1 MDLDDHPE
9 AAHDRLMKEKSG
21 PLINA
26 RVHDLAGMTIR
37 RVLPFAGGETI
48 LRNIG
53 PFVFLDHMGPIETK
67 TPLFV
72 PEHPHIGLA
81 TATYLFEGEILH
93 RDSLDSEQVI
103 RPGELNLMTAGR
115 WITHL
120 EQGLSQRLHGL
131 QFWLALPKVHEQ
143 CDPSFQHVGRN
154 GLPQW
159 ETSSAKW
166 QLLMGSHDGQKS
178 QAVFPARALFLTG
191 VTNERHDNLSLSIS
205 EDEAALY
212 MASGSV
218 IIDGRELHAGQ
229 LLRVQTRT
237 ALSISFTGR
246 SQFAIFGGDAL
257 DGPRLMRWNYV
268 ATTKE
273 LIAEAEERWSRE
285 S

>member
-1 MDLDDHPE
+1 M
-9 AAHDRLMKEKSG
+9 AEKNG

-26 RVHDLAGMTIR
+26 RIHDLAGMTIR
-37 RVLPFAGGETI
+37 RVLPFASGDTV

-93 RDSLDSEQVI
+93 RDSLGSEQVI

-131 QFWLALPKVHEQ
+131 QFWLALPKTHEQ
-143 CDPSFQHVGRN
+143 IEPSFQHVGREN
-154 GLPQW
+154 LPEW
-159 ETSSAKW
+159 ETSSTKW
-166 QLLMGSHDGQKS
+166 QLLMGEHDERQS
-178 QAVFPARALFLTG
+178 QAVFPARTLFLTG
-191 VTNERHDNLSLSIS
+191 ITTKKSESLSLSIN
-205 EDEAALY
+205 EEEAAIY
-212 MASGSV
+212 MASGSAS
-218 IIDGRELHAGQ
+218 IDGRELQAGQ
-229 LLRVQTRT
+229 LLRVPTRAPLTVSLT
-237 ALSISFTGR
+237 AP

-273 LIAEAEERWSRE
+273 LINAAEERWSRE

>member
-1 MDLDDHPE
+1 M
-9 AAHDRLMKEKSG
+9 AEKKG

-26 RVHDLAGMTIR
+26 RIHDLAGMTIR

-48 LRNIG
+48 LRNVG
-53 PFVFLDHMGPIETK
+53 PFVFLDHMGPTETK

-131 QFWLALPKVHEQ
+131 QFWLALPKMHEQ
-143 CDPSFQHVGRN
+143 CDPSFQHVGQN

-159 ETSSAKW
+159 ESSSTKW
-166 QLLMGSHDGQKS
+166 QLLMGTHDRQKS

-205 EDEAALY
+205 EDEAAFYL
-212 MASGSV
+212 ASGSV

-229 LLRVQTRT
+229 LLRVQTHT
-237 ALSISFTGR
+237 AISISITGR

-257 DGPRLMRWNYV
+257 DGPRFMRWNYV

-273 LIAEAEERWSRE
+273 LIAAAEERWSRE

>member
-1 MDLDDHPE
+1 M
-9 AAHDRLMKEKSG
+9 AEKNS

-26 RVHDLAGMTIR
+26 RNHDLAGLTIR
-37 RVLPFAGGETI
+37 RVLPFASGETV
-48 LRNIG
+48 LRNVG

-93 RDSLDSEQVI
+93 RDSLGSEQVI

-131 QFWLALPKVHEQ
+131 QFWLALPTPHEQ
-143 CDPSFQHVGRN
+143 CDPSFQHVGQE
-154 GLPQW
+154 GLPEW
-159 ETSSAKW
+159 ETSSTNW
-166 QLLMGSHDGQKS
+166 QLLMGSHGERQS
-178 QAVFPARALFLTG
+178 QAVFPARVLFLSGAT
-191 VTNERHDNLSLSIS
+191 TERGENLSLSVN
-205 EDEAALY
+205 EDEAAIYL
-212 MASGSV
+212 ASGSAS
-218 IIDGRELHAGQ
+218 IDGRELQAGQ
-229 LLRVQTRT
+229 LLRLSTRT
-237 ALSISFTGR
+237 EQSLSVEAR
-246 SQFAIFGGDAL
+246 SQFAIFGGDVL

-273 LIAEAEERWSRE
+273 LIAAAEDRWSRE

>member
-1 MDLDDHPE
+1 M
-9 AAHDRLMKEKSG
+9 AEKLG

-26 RVHDLAGMTIR
+26 RIHDLAGMTIR
-37 RVLPFAGGETI
+37 RVLPFASGETV

-81 TATYLFEGEILH
+81 TASYLFEGEILH
-93 RDSLDSEQVI
+93 RDSLGSEQVI

-131 QFWLALPKVHEQ
+131 QFWLALPRAHEQ
-143 CDPSFQHVGRN
+143 IEPSFQHVGRD

-159 ETSSAKW
+159 ETSSIKW
-166 QLLMGSHDGQKS
+166 QLLMGSHAGQHS
-178 QAVFPARALFLTG
+178 QAMFPARALFLTG
-191 VTNERHDNLSLSIS
+191 IAVDRNESLSLSID
-205 EDEAALY
+205 EDEAAFY
-212 MASGSV
+212 VAAGSV
-218 IIDGRELHAGQ
+218 DIDGRELQTGQ
-229 LLRVQTRT
+229 LLRVPTHT
-237 ALSISFTGR
+237 VLSVSVAAS
-246 SQFAIFGGDAL
+246 SQFAVFGGDSL

-273 LIAEAEERWSRE
+273 LINAAEERWSRE
-285 S
+285 C

>member
-1 MDLDDHPE
+1 M
-9 AAHDRLMKEKSG
+9 AEKNS

-26 RVHDLAGMTIR
+26 RIHDLAGLTIR
-37 RVLPFAGGETI
+37 RVLPFASGETV

-93 RDSLDSEQVI
+93 RDSLGSEQVI

-131 QFWLALPKVHEQ
+131 QFWLALPKTHEQ
-143 CDPSFQHVGRN
+143 IEPSFQHVGCE
-154 GLPQW
+154 GLPEW
-159 ETSSAKW
+159 ETSSTKW
-166 QLLMGSHDGQKS
+166 QLLIGNHDGQQS

-191 VTNERHDNLSLSIS
+191 VTSERGENLSLSVN
-205 EDEAALY
+205 EDEAAFY
-212 MASGSV
+212 VASGSV
-218 IIDGRELHAGQ
+218 NIDGRELQTGQ
-229 LLRVQTRT
+229 LLRVPTRT
-237 ALSISFTGR
+237 TLTVSSSAQ
-246 SQFAIFGGDAL
+246 SQFTVFGGDTL

-268 ATTKE
+268 ATTKD
-273 LIAEAEERWSRE
+273 LIAAAEERWSRE